1 MNAFN
6 GFLLVDKPPLCTSF
20 NVVSLC
26 RKVFDTQ
33 RVGHSGTL
41 DPFATGLLIIATG
54 EALKLLEYIPSE
66 PKEYTGTAVL
76 GASSSTYDCEG
87 EITASSTPDSL
98 NKKVDLDMINK
109 IIQQKFLGRIMQV
122 PPAHSAIKVR
132 GVPAY
137 VRARRGEDLSLP
149 ARPSTIYEFEI
160 TDFSYP
166 RLSFRC
172 QVSSGTYIRSLLHD
186 LGQELQV
193 GAYLDTLRR
202 TKIASFSVE
211 QAVTVAELEQYL
223 LDRSDD
229 IFLSS
234 RLVPLEFAV
243 SHFPRK
249 DLTSLQYEKLAQGL
263 YIDLDPADRKF
274 LSQEGNRALPAFLDN
289 RLVGVLE
296 FTPTN
301 QLKFHKKLNIPL
313 S

>member
-1 MNAFN
+1 MNEFN

-20 NVVSLC
+20 NIVSLC

-33 RVGHSGTL
+33 RIGHSGTL
-41 DPFATGLLIIATG
+41 DPFATGLLVIAVG

-66 PKEYTGTAVL
+66 PKEYTGTAIL
-76 GASSSTYDCEG
+76 GATSSTYDRDG
-87 EITASSTPDSL
+87 EIVPFSTSDSV
-98 NKKVDLDMINK
+98 NKKIDLNLINK
-109 IIQQKFLGRIMQV
+109 VIQQKFLGRIMQV

-137 VRARRGEDLSLP
+137 IRARRGEDLSLP

-186 LGQELQV
+186 LGQELRV

-202 TKIASFSVE
+202 TKIASFSVD
-211 QAVTVAELEQYL
+211 QGVLVSELEQYL
-223 LDRSDD
+223 LDRSDHN
-229 IFLSS
+229 FLSS
-234 RLVPLEFAV
+234 RIVPLEFAV
-243 SHFPRK
+243 SHLPRK
-249 DLTSLQYEKLAQGL
+249 TLTLPQYERLVQGL
-263 YIDLDPADRKF
+263 YIDLDEDDHALFQNK
-274 LSQEGNRALPAFLDN
+274 NRVLPTFLDN

-301 QLKFHKKLNIPL
+301 QLKFHKKFNIPL

>member
-1 MNAFN
+1 MSVLH

-41 DPFATGLLIIATG
+41 DPFATGLLIVAVG

-66 PKEYTGTAVL
+66 PKEYTGTAIL
-76 GASSSTYDCEG
+76 GASSSTYDCDG
-87 EITASSTPDSL
+87 DITIFPSTDSL
-98 NKKVDLDMINK
+98 NKKIDLDMINK

-137 VRARRGEDLSLP
+137 IRARRGENLSLP
-149 ARPSTIYEFEI
+149 ARPSTVYEFEI

-186 LGQELQV
+186 LGQELRV

-202 TKIASFSVE
+202 TKIASFSVDR
-211 QAVTVAELEQYL
+211 AVSVADLERYL
-223 LDRSDD
+223 LGHADD
-229 IFLSS
+229 TFLSS
-234 RLVPLEFAV
+234 RMIPLEFAV
-243 SHFPRK
+243 SHFSRK
-249 DLTSLQYEKLAQGL
+249 TLTLLQYERLVQGL
-263 YIDLDPADRKF
+263 YIDLAPDDHTF
-274 LSQEGNRALPAFLDN
+274 FQNGNRVLPAFLDN

-301 QLKFHKKLNIPL
+301 QLKFHKKLNISL